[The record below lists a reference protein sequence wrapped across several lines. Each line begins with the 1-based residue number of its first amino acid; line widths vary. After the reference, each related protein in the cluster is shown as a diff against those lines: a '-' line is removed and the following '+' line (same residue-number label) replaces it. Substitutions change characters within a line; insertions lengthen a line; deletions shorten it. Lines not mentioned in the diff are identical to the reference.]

1 VDRAIKNLPNALT
14 LFRLVVIP
22 FFVYLLYDPSRDMV
36 YAATALFVV
45 ASITDYFDGLLARY
59 FKVVS
64 DTGKL
69 LDPLADKL
77 LVMTALVMLVSLRAD
92 VDGAPWVPAW
102 MVVIILARE
111 LWVTGLRGIAATQG
125 MVLSANAG
133 GKWKNALQ
141 IFAISCLLLHYPFK
155 ILGIVVNFEA
165 FGTNILAIS
174 IAFALWSGLDYTTE
188 VLGKVKW
195 T

>member
-1 VDRAIKNLPNALT
+1 MDRAIKNLPNALT